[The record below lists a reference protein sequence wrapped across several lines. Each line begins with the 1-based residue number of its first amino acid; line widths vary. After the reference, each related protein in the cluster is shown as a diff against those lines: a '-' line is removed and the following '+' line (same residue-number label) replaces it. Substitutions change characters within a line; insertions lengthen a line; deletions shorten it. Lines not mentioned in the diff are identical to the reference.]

1 MKEAPRNAEKGTIH
15 LFFAGFLLNKV
26 CLNFAQLVVLFCLS
40 FFLFVLFFASQSV
53 QLVQIS
59 LVHCRT
65 KCQMLSSSEMERKK
79 ALEHITYELL
89 RSFTFSIRIVIVCEI
104 VLVRGGT
111 SMLLLF
117 R

>member
-1 MKEAPRNAEKGTIH
+1 
-15 LFFAGFLLNKV
+15 
-26 CLNFAQLVVLFCLS
+26 
-40 FFLFVLFFASQSV
+40 
-53 QLVQIS
+53 
-59 LVHCRT
+59 
-65 KCQMLSSSEMERKK
+65 MLSSSEMERKK

-89 RSFTFSIRIVIVCEI
+89 RSFTFFIRIVIVCEI